1 MSVFEF
7 TAETDCKRADVF
19 LSEKTGETRSR
30 IKKLADENAVTVGGE
45 PIKASRE
52 IKAGE
57 TVKIEIPDAVPCA
70 ARPENIPLD
79 IVYQDS
85 DLAVINKPQGMTV
98 HAGAGQS
105 DGTLVNALLASLD
118 HLSGVGGVLRPGIVH
133 RIDKDTSGL
142 LVVAKNDKAH
152 VSLSAQIAEKT
163 CRRKYYALLEGCV
176 KAEKGRIATDI
187 GRSPADR
194 VKMAVLPAGRGKN
207 AITDYEVA
215 ARYGGDYTLCRFILQ
230 TGRTHQIRVHAKYM
244 GHPVVGDPVYG
255 YKKQKFSLNGQLLH
269 AYSLSFKHPTTGEEM
284 SFAAPIPSYFAEL
297 LEKLNKIYGVNLDIS
312 ALTKI
317 EAREDIKTDKI

>member
-1 MSVFEF
+1 MTSREF
-7 TAETDCKRADVF
+7 TAETDYARADVF

-30 IKKLADENAVTVGGE
+30 VKKLADENAVSINGAT
-45 PIKASRE
+45 IKASRE
-52 IKAGE
+52 VKAGE
-57 TVKIEIPDAVPCA
+57 TVKIELPEVKEGK

-79 IVYQDS
+79 IVYQDN
-85 DLAVINKPQGMTV
+85 DLAVINKPQGMVV
-98 HAGAGQS
+98 HAGAGQA

-152 VSLSAQIAEKT
+152 VSLSAQIADKT
-163 CRRKYYALLEGCV
+163 CSRKYYALLEGCV

-194 VKMAVLPAGRGKN
+194 LKMAVLPAGRGKN

-215 ARYGGDYTLCRFILQ
+215 ARYGSDYTLCRFMLH

-269 AYSLSFKHPTTGEEM
+269 AYSLSFTHPTTGERLT
-284 SFAAPIPSYFAEL
+284 FYAPLPPYFSGL
-297 LEKLNKIYGVNLDIS
+297 LEKLDKIYGVNLNVA
-312 ALTKI
+312 ALTGGGNAQD
-317 EAREDIKTDKI
+317 E